1 MAIKTYTQQLEE
13 VQAAITAILT
23 GAQSYNHDGR
33 TLTRADL
40 STLEE
45 REKRLR
51 PLAERESKSSGKM
64 SIQYVEYQ

>member
-13 VQAAITAILT
+13 VQAAISAILS
-23 GAQSYNHDGR
+23 GAQSYNMDGR
-33 TLTRADL
+33 SLSRADL
-40 STLEE
+40 DTLARYEA
-45 REKRLR
+45 RLR